1 LDRHRLSV
9 GERRPELGTF
19 ASTAFALAV
28 IASFLLGFAGFRIV
42 TGRADRTR
50 GALMIAAAAVILA
63 NVLIWT
69 L

>member
-1 LDRHRLSV
+1 MV
-9 GERRPELGTF
+9 KGF
-19 ASTAFALAV
+19 AKLETLTSAAMALAV
-28 IASFLLGFAGFRIV
+28 IAAFLLGFGGVRIV

-50 GALMIAAAAVILA
+50 GILMIAAAAVLLA

>member
-1 LDRHRLSV
+1 
-9 GERRPELGTF
+9 LGTF

-42 TGRADRTR
+42 TGMADLTR

>member
-1 LDRHRLSV
+1 MMKGIAKLETL
-9 GERRPELGTF
+9 
-19 ASTAFALAV
+19 ASAAMALAV
-28 IASFLLGFAGFRIV
+28 IAAFLLGFGGVRIV

-50 GALMIAAAAVILA
+50 GILMIAAAAVLLA